1 MIDDPQGT
9 VLALFA
15 IFCRIGSCF
24 MVLPGFSS
32 ARIPVMLRL
41 MLAVAISFSLA
52 PILWNTVYPKVSD
65 PGSTYISLVFVEGI
79 IGIVFGMIAR
89 FFVLGLEFTGT
100 VITMMVGFSAPPAA
114 DVLEDG
120 SQNQLTNMISFA
132 GLLVLFIMDFHHVL
146 ILALADSYRTVP
158 LGGVFEARRA
168 LVTLTDTLSQTFMV
182 MLRLSSPFIVYG
194 FLFNMAIGFVNK
206 MSPQMPI
213 YFISTPFI
221 IMGGLFLFY
230 FGVISMLHL
239 FAEAFMPIF
248 SSV

>member
-1 MIDDPQGT
+1 MINDPQGT

-32 ARIPVMLRL
+32 ARIPAMLRL

-52 PILWNTVYPKVSD
+52 PILWSTVYPKVSA
-65 PGSTYISLVFVEGI
+65 PATTYISLVFVEGI
-79 IGIVFGMIAR
+79 IGVVFGLIAR

-100 VITMMVGFSAPPAA
+100 VMTMMVGFSAPPAA

-221 IMGGLFLFY
+221 IMGGLFLVY
-230 FGVISMLHL
+230 FGIMSMLRL

>member
-1 MIDDPQGT
+1 MINDPQGT

-15 IFCRIGSCF
+15 IFCRVGSCF

-32 ARIPVMLRL
+32 ARIPSNVRL
-41 MLAVAISFSLA
+41 MIALAISLSLS
-52 PILWNTVYPKVSD
+52 PILWNTVYPKVSSAD
-65 PGSTYISLVFVEGI
+65 TTYISLVFVEGL
-79 IGIVFGMIAR
+79 IGVVFGMIAR
-89 FFVLGLEFTGT
+89 FFVLGMEFTGT
-100 VITMMVGFSAPPAA
+100 VLTMMVGFSAPPAA

-132 GLLVLFIMDFHHVL
+132 GLFLLFIMDFHHIL
-146 ILALADSYRTVP
+146 ILALADSYRTIP
-158 LGGVFEARRA
+158 IGGDFEARRA

-213 YFISTPFI
+213 YFISTPFL
-221 IMGGLFLFY
+221 IMGGLFLVY
-230 FGVISMLHL
+230 FGIASMLRL

-248 SSV
+248 TSV